1 MLANAAR
8 RMERA
13 AAAAALR
20 GLRLQRCE
28 RAAAAGLQAL
38 HITGVGGCVRWCRW
52 RNIAE
57 IRFRVGLTCFGEK
70 PGTAHNVDMCTC
82 DSDTSIF
89 FRTGFAQCV
98 VKK

>member
-1 MLANAAR
+1 MILFFNKIGSGMLANAAR

-28 RAAAAGLQAL
+28 RAA
-38 HITGVGGCVRWCRW
+38 VRWCRW

-70 PGTAHNVDMCTC
+70 PGTAHMLTC
-82 DSDTSIF
+82 VHVTVILAF
-89 FRTGFAQCV
+89 FFEQDLRSV
-98 VKK
+98 L

>member
-28 RAAAAGLQAL
+28 RAA
-38 HITGVGGCVRWCRW
+38 VRWCRW

-70 PGTAHNVDMCTC
+70 RGTAHNVDMCTC

-89 FRTGFAQCV
+89 FLTGFAQCV

>member
-1 MLANAAR
+1 MILFFNKIGSGMLANAAR

-28 RAAAAGLQAL
+28 RAAATQGLAP
-38 HITGVGGCVRWCRW
+38 VRWCRW

-70 PGTAHNVDMCTC
+70 RGTAPMLTC
-82 DSDTSIF
+82 VHVTVILAF
-89 FRTGFAQCV
+89 FF
-98 VKK
+98 